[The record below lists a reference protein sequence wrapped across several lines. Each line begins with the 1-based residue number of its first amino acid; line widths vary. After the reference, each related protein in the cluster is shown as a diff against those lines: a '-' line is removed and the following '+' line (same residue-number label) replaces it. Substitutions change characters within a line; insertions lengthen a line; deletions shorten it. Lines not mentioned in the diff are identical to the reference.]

1 MQAGL
6 VYRTQ
11 PTRLHVLLMRKSF
24 SLQPSITSQVATI
37 PVSPMEASAVSYGS
51 VDPRTW
57 NITDWPRPVP
67 LPTCLGDRPFAPYR
81 TRLQG
86 QLTDN
91 LETVTVPEIDPSSGA
106 VSGGL
111 ATLGLTHTR
120 NAIYAPGRAQA
131 QFQATFQSMVLSEL
145 PQGAS
150 PAELEETAQLP
161 RALPPEAWT
170 VLLWAVGR

>member
-11 PTRLHVLLMRKSF
+11 PQRLHVLLMRKSF
-24 SLQPSITSQVATI
+24 SLKPSITSQVASI
-37 PVSPMEASAVSYGS
+37 PVSPMEASTTTYGF
-51 VDPRTW
+51 VDPRNW

-86 QLTDN
+86 QLTND
-91 LETVTVPEIDPSSGA
+91 LETVAVPEVDPRSGA
-106 VSGGL
+106 VAGGL

-120 NAIYAPGRAQA
+120 NAIYAPSRAQS
-131 QFQATFQSMVLSEL
+131 QFQVTFQSMVLSEL

-150 PAELEETAQLP
+150 LADLEATAQLP
-161 RALPPEAWT
+161 MALPPEAWT
-170 VLLWAVGR
+170 MLLWAVGR